1 MQQLVNKPTAVEL
14 QQPGIFRSVCYRLS
28 HCASAMLLGDAWSQQ
43 MLIKLLSLPL
53 SQEVLFSYVTFRQIY
68 VFCMAI
74 NSCNNLQLVLAALV
88 AATMIVAAAFALLP

>member
-1 MQQLVNKPTAVEL
+1 
-14 QQPGIFRSVCYRLS
+14 
-28 HCASAMLLGDAWSQQ
+28 

-88 AATMIVAAAFALLP
+88 AATMIVAAAFALTAIVDVTCDKVSIKINAIPIIFINVAIVFKTCTLAA